1 MPVQVMKVC
10 HSQPFD
16 SGECRLGAA
25 LWLAVSGTAAAWLA
39 AALTVPAHRATQ
51 GGKAR

>member
-1 MPVQVMKVC
+1 MKLC

-16 SGECRLGAA
+16 SGVCRAGPA
-25 LWLAVSGTAAAWLA
+25 LWLGVAGATATWLA
-39 AALTVPAHRATQ
+39 AGLTVPAHRATQ